1 MPLAA
6 PSDAT
11 HVLEQELA
19 RQRAL
24 LRTVID
30 ENPNIILLKDWN
42 GKFLL
47 GNRALAQLYGTT
59 SDELEGKDDGAFNP
73 NAEQVAF
80 YLENVQGIMRRFETE
95 VVLESSTNTAT
106 GETHYYQSIKKP
118 LRDDQGNLQILVIA
132 NDITDIRRAQLRAEA
147 SERQLQYVLQATG
160 EGVWDWDIDTGVVR
174 HNPRWAEILGLNP
187 ACLSNTMEEFSG
199 HLLDEERP
207 AIMQVI
213 NACLSGQGPYRHEHR
228 MRRGDGR
235 VIWITD
241 RGDVVE
247 RHPDG
252 RPKRMVGSFA
262 DITDRKQAEQD
273 AIAAR
278 LQAEALN
285 EEMAQ
290 ALELL
295 QTVAREA
302 ESANQA
308 KGQFLA
314 NMSHELRT
322 PLNGIVGITYALS
335 DTALNEEQRDY
346 VQTIEA
352 CSANLLAIVND
363 VLDFA
368 QIDAGQL
375 VLDSLNYAP
384 ADLAA
389 DALASVRQRARNKQL
404 ALLPLE
410 IDPNVPALVHGA
422 PQRLRQVLLH
432 LLSNAVKFTHH
443 GQIRLCVGLSSYA
456 AEHDRL
462 YFEIHDTG
470 IGIAAADLTQLFQP
484 FKQLDSSD
492 TRRYGGT
499 GLGLSIAQR
508 LVQLMGGDI
517 GAHSTPGQGSVFW
530 FEIPL
535 QSPANTMALN
545 PAEAAPTSFT
555 TV

>member
-1 MPLAA
+1 MSPAA
-6 PSDAT
+6 PANT
-11 HVLEQELA
+11 TRVLEQELA

-59 SDELEGKDDGAFNP
+59 TDELEGKDDGAFNP

-95 VVLESSTNTAT
+95 VVLESSTDRVT
-106 GETHYYQSIKKP
+106 GDTRYYQSIKKP

-132 NDITDIRRAQLRAEA
+132 NDITEVRRAQLRAEA
-147 SERQLQYVLQATG
+147 SERQLQYALQATG
-160 EGVWDWDIDTGVVR
+160 EGVWDWDIDTGIVR
-174 HNPRWAEILGLNP
+174 HNPRWAEILGLEP
-187 ACLSNTMEEFSG
+187 GCLSNTVEEFSA

-207 AIMQVI
+207 AIMAVV
-213 NACLSGQGPYRHEHR
+213 NACLAGQGPYRHEHR
-228 MRRGDGR
+228 MRRRDGV
-235 VIWITD
+235 VIWVTD

-262 DITDRKQAEQD
+262 DITDRKQAEQE
-273 AIAAR
+273 AVAAR

-308 KGQFLA
+308 KSQFLA

-322 PLNGIVGITYALS
+322 PLNGIVGMTYALT
-335 DTALNEEQRDY
+335 DTRLDDEQRDY

-352 CSANLLAIVND
+352 CGANLLAVVND

-375 VLDSLNYAP
+375 ALDSMDYSPAGLVAEALN
-384 ADLAA
+384 
-389 DALASVRQRARNKQL
+389 SVSQRARKKQL
-404 ALLPLE
+404 VLLPAE
-410 IDPNVPALVHGA
+410 IDPDVPPQVHGA

-432 LLSNAVKFTHH
+432 LLANAVKFTHH
-443 GQIRLCVGLSSYA
+443 GQIRLRVGLASYA
-456 AEHDRL
+456 TLNDRL
-462 YFEIHDTG
+462 HFEVHDTG
-470 IGIAAADLTQLFQP
+470 IGIAADDLSQLFQP

-508 LVQLMGGDI
+508 LVQLMGGDM
-517 GAHSTPGQGSVFW
+517 GATSVHGQGSLFW
-530 FEIPL
+530 FDIPL
-535 QSPANTMALN
+535 YPTAVLPSPSSQA
-545 PAEAAPTSFT
+545 
-555 TV
+555 

>member
-1 MPLAA
+1 MSPAA
-6 PSDAT
+6 PANT
-11 HVLEQELA
+11 TRVLEQELA

-59 SDELEGKDDGAFNP
+59 TDELEGKDDGAFNP

-95 VVLESSTNTAT
+95 VVLESSTDRVT
-106 GETHYYQSIKKP
+106 GDTRYYQSIKKP

-132 NDITDIRRAQLRAEA
+132 NDITEVRRAQLRAEA
-147 SERQLQYVLQATG
+147 SERQLQYALQATG
-160 EGVWDWDIDTGVVR
+160 EGVWDWDIDTGIVR
-174 HNPRWAEILGLNP
+174 HNPRWAEILGLEP
-187 ACLSNTMEEFSG
+187 GCLSNTVEEFSA
-199 HLLDEERP
+199 HLLDEERS
-207 AIMQVI
+207 AIMAVV
-213 NACLSGQGPYRHEHR
+213 NACLAGQGPYRHEHR
-228 MRRGDGR
+228 MRRRDGV
-235 VIWITD
+235 VIWVTD

-262 DITDRKQAEQD
+262 DITDRKQAEQE
-273 AIAAR
+273 AVAAR

-308 KGQFLA
+308 KSQFLA

-322 PLNGIVGITYALS
+322 PLNGIVGMTYALT
-335 DTALNEEQRDY
+335 DTRLDDEQRDY

-352 CSANLLAIVND
+352 CGANLLAVVND

-375 VLDSLNYAP
+375 ALDSMDYSP
-384 ADLAA
+384 ADLVAE
-389 DALASVRQRARNKQL
+389 ALNSVSQRARKKQL
-404 ALLPLE
+404 VLLPAE
-410 IDPNVPALVHGA
+410 IDPDVPPQVHGA

-432 LLSNAVKFTHH
+432 LLANAVKFTHH
-443 GQIRLCVGLSSYA
+443 GQIRLRVGLASYA
-456 AEHDRL
+456 TLNDRL
-462 YFEIHDTG
+462 HFEVHDTG
-470 IGIAAADLTQLFQP
+470 IGIAADDLSQLFQP

-508 LVQLMGGDI
+508 LVQLMGGDM
-517 GAHSTPGQGSVFW
+517 GATSVHGQGSLFW
-530 FEIPL
+530 FDIPL
-535 QSPANTMALN
+535 YPTAVLPSPSSQA
-545 PAEAAPTSFT
+545 
-555 TV
+555 

>member
-1 MPLAA
+1 MSPAA
-6 PSDAT
+6 PANT
-11 HVLEQELA
+11 TRVLEQELA

-59 SDELEGKDDGAFNP
+59 TDELEGKDDGAFNP

-95 VVLESSTNTAT
+95 VVLESSTDRVT
-106 GETHYYQSIKKP
+106 GDTRYYQSIKKP

-132 NDITDIRRAQLRAEA
+132 NDITEVRRAQLRAEA
-147 SERQLQYVLQATG
+147 SERQLQYALQATG
-160 EGVWDWDIDTGVVR
+160 EGVWDWDIDTGIVR
-174 HNPRWAEILGLNP
+174 HNPRWAEILGLEP
-187 ACLSNTMEEFSG
+187 GCLSNTVEEFSA

-207 AIMQVI
+207 AIMAVV
-213 NACLSGQGPYRHEHR
+213 NACLAGQGPYRHEHR
-228 MRRGDGR
+228 MRRRDGV
-235 VIWITD
+235 VIWVTD

-262 DITDRKQAEQD
+262 DITDRKQAEQE
-273 AIAAR
+273 AVAAR

-308 KGQFLA
+308 KSQFLA

-322 PLNGIVGITYALS
+322 PLNGIVGMTYALT
-335 DTALNEEQRDY
+335 DTRLDDEQRDY

-352 CSANLLAIVND
+352 CGANLLAVVND

-375 VLDSLNYAP
+375 ALDSMDYSP

-389 DALASVRQRARNKQL
+389 EALNSVSQRARKKQL
-404 ALLPLE
+404 VLLPIE
-410 IDPNVPALVHGA
+410 IAPDVPPRVHGA

-432 LLSNAVKFTHH
+432 LLANAVKFTHH
-443 GQIRLCVGLSSYA
+443 GQIRLRVGLASYA
-456 AEHDRL
+456 TLNDRL
-462 YFEIHDTG
+462 HFEVHDTG
-470 IGIAAADLTQLFQP
+470 IGIAADDLSQLFQP

-508 LVQLMGGDI
+508 LVQLMGGDM
-517 GAHSTPGQGSVFW
+517 GATSVHGQGSLFW
-530 FEIPL
+530 FDIPL
-535 QSPANTMALN
+535 YPTAVLPSPSSQA
-545 PAEAAPTSFT
+545 
-555 TV
+555 

>member
-1 MPLAA
+1 MSPAA
-6 PSDAT
+6 PANT
-11 HVLEQELA
+11 TRVLEQELA

-59 SDELEGKDDGAFNP
+59 TDELEGKDDGAFNP
-73 NAEQVAF
+73 NAEQVAL

-95 VVLESSTNTAT
+95 VVLESSTDRVT
-106 GETHYYQSIKKP
+106 GDTRYYQSIKKP

-132 NDITDIRRAQLRAEA
+132 NDITEVRRAQLRAEA
-147 SERQLQYVLQATG
+147 SERQLQYALQATG
-160 EGVWDWDIDTGVVR
+160 EGVWDWDIDTGIVR
-174 HNPRWAEILGLNP
+174 HNPRWAEILGLEP
-187 ACLSNTMEEFSG
+187 GCLSNTVEEFSA

-207 AIMQVI
+207 AIMAVV
-213 NACLSGQGPYRHEHR
+213 NACLAGQGPYRHEHR
-228 MRRGDGR
+228 MRRRDGV
-235 VIWITD
+235 VIWVTD

-262 DITDRKQAEQD
+262 DITDRKQAEQE
-273 AIAAR
+273 AVAAR

-308 KGQFLA
+308 KSQFLA

-322 PLNGIVGITYALS
+322 PLNGIVGMTYALT
-335 DTALNEEQRDY
+335 DTRLDDEQRDY

-352 CSANLLAIVND
+352 CGANLLAVVND

-375 VLDSLNYAP
+375 ALDSMDYSP
-384 ADLAA
+384 ADLVAE
-389 DALASVRQRARNKQL
+389 ALNSVSQRARKKQL
-404 ALLPLE
+404 VLLPAE
-410 IDPNVPALVHGA
+410 IDPDVPPQVHGA

-432 LLSNAVKFTHH
+432 LLANAVKFTHH
-443 GQIRLCVGLSSYA
+443 GQIRLRVGLASYA
-456 AEHDRL
+456 TLNDRL
-462 YFEIHDTG
+462 HFEVHDTG
-470 IGIAAADLTQLFQP
+470 IGIAADDLSQLFQP

-508 LVQLMGGDI
+508 LVQLMGGDM
-517 GAHSTPGQGSVFW
+517 GATSVHGQGSLFW
-530 FEIPL
+530 FDIPL
-535 QSPANTMALN
+535 YPTAVLPSPSSQA
-545 PAEAAPTSFT
+545 
-555 TV
+555 

>member
-1 MPLAA
+1 MSPAA
-6 PSDAT
+6 PANT
-11 HVLEQELA
+11 TRVLEQELA

-59 SDELEGKDDGAFNP
+59 TDELEGKDDGAFNP

-95 VVLESSTNTAT
+95 VVLESSTDRVT
-106 GETHYYQSIKKP
+106 GDTRYYQSIKKP

-132 NDITDIRRAQLRAEA
+132 NDITEVRRAQLRAEA
-147 SERQLQYVLQATG
+147 SERQLQYALQATG
-160 EGVWDWDIDTGVVR
+160 EGVWDWDIDTGIVR
-174 HNPRWAEILGLNP
+174 HNPRWAEILGLEP
-187 ACLSNTMEEFSG
+187 GCLSNTVEEFSA

-207 AIMQVI
+207 AIMAVV
-213 NACLSGQGPYRHEHR
+213 NACLAGQGPYRHEHR
-228 MRRGDGR
+228 MRRRDGV
-235 VIWITD
+235 VIWVTD

-247 RHPDG
+247 HHPDG

-262 DITDRKQAEQD
+262 DITDRKQAEQE
-273 AIAAR
+273 AVAAR

-308 KGQFLA
+308 KSQFLA

-322 PLNGIVGITYALS
+322 LLNGIVGMTYALT
-335 DTALNEEQRDY
+335 DTRLDDEQRDY

-352 CSANLLAIVND
+352 CGANLLAVVND

-375 VLDSLNYAP
+375 ALDSMDYSP
-384 ADLAA
+384 ADLVAE
-389 DALASVRQRARNKQL
+389 ALNSVSQRARKKQL
-404 ALLPLE
+404 VLLPAE
-410 IDPNVPALVHGA
+410 IDPDVPPQVHGA

-432 LLSNAVKFTHH
+432 LLANAVKFTHH
-443 GQIRLCVGLSSYA
+443 GQIRLRVGLASYA
-456 AEHDRL
+456 TLNDRL
-462 YFEIHDTG
+462 HFEVHDTG
-470 IGIAAADLTQLFQP
+470 IGIAADDLSQLFQP

-508 LVQLMGGDI
+508 LVQLMGGDM
-517 GAHSTPGQGSVFW
+517 GATSVHGQGSLFW
-530 FEIPL
+530 FDIPL
-535 QSPANTMALN
+535 YPTAVLPSPSSQA
-545 PAEAAPTSFT
+545 
-555 TV
+555 

>member
-1 MPLAA
+1 MSPAA
-6 PSDAT
+6 PANT
-11 HVLEQELA
+11 TRVLEQELA

-59 SDELEGKDDGAFNP
+59 TDELEGKDDGAFNP

-95 VVLESSTNTAT
+95 VVLESSTDRVT
-106 GETHYYQSIKKP
+106 GDTRYYQSIKKP

-132 NDITDIRRAQLRAEA
+132 NDITEVRRAQLRAEA
-147 SERQLQYVLQATG
+147 SERQLQYALQATG
-160 EGVWDWDIDTGVVR
+160 EGVWDWDIDTGIVR
-174 HNPRWAEILGLNP
+174 HNPRWAEILGLEP
-187 ACLSNTMEEFSG
+187 GCLSNTVEEFSA

-207 AIMQVI
+207 AIMAVV
-213 NACLSGQGPYRHEHR
+213 NACLAGQGPYRHEHR
-228 MRRGDGR
+228 MRRRDGV
-235 VIWITD
+235 VIWVTD

-262 DITDRKQAEQD
+262 DITDRKQAEQE
-273 AIAAR
+273 AVAAR

-308 KGQFLA
+308 KSQFLA

-322 PLNGIVGITYALS
+322 PLNGIVGMTYALT
-335 DTALNEEQRDY
+335 DTRLDDEQRDY

-352 CSANLLAIVND
+352 CSASLLAIVND

-375 VLDSLNYAP
+375 ALDSMDYSP
-384 ADLAA
+384 ADLVAE
-389 DALASVRQRARNKQL
+389 ALNSVSQRARNKQL
-404 ALLPLE
+404 ALLPPE
-410 IDPNVPALVHGA
+410 IDPNVPALVYGA

-443 GQIRLCVGLSSYA
+443 GQIRLCVGLTSYA
-456 AEHDRL
+456 TLNDRL
-462 YFEIHDTG
+462 HFEIHDSG
-470 IGIAAADLTQLFQP
+470 IGIAADDLSQLFQP

-517 GAHSTPGQGSVFW
+517 GATSVHGQGSLFW
-530 FEIPL
+530 FDIPL
-535 QSPANTMALN
+535 YPTAVLPSPSSQA
-545 PAEAAPTSFT
+545 
-555 TV
+555 